1 MHCSREDDK
10 LKVDVVMT
18 ILKPIKKHKLF
29 IA

>member
-18 ILKPIKKHKLF
+18 ILKPINKN
-29 IA
+29 INYS